1 MIALI
6 KAFLLASLGFGTT
19 LTFLGTHW
27 LLAWI
32 GVEISTIAIIPLIA
46 DNYHPRS
53 TEAIIKYFIIQSVSA
68 TMLIFATVINSAIDP
83 QWGVHQITHPLAA
96 VIILL
101 ALGIKVGLA
110 PCHIWLPEIL
120 QGLKLSA
127 GVILSTWQK
136 LAPFALILQIAHIA
150 PHNSLF
156 AAGVLSTLIAGWAGI
171 NQTQIR
177 KILAYSST
185 AHLGW
190 TIIVLHFIPNL
201 SALVLGVYIFS
212 TLTAFLT
219 LIETSSTKISDLS
232 QAWLKKSLVVIVVF
246 SLTLLSLAG
255 LPPLSGFLPKWL
267 VLEEMIKQE
276 ETILAS
282 LIAISALLS
291 LFFYIRLCFFTI
303 ITLFP
308 SITKIKI
315 NWRNIKKDDTKVTLA
330 VTATVAFI
338 LLPLTPLIQ
347 ALITRPSSAS

>member
-1 MIALI
+1 MTQTLYM
-6 KAFLLASLGFGTT
+6 AFIFSLGLGTT
-19 LTFLGTHW
+19 LTFVSNHW
-27 LLAWI
+27 LYAWM
-32 GVEISTIAIIPLIA
+32 GVEISTMAMIPLMA

-53 TEAIIKYFIIQSVSA
+53 TEAMIKYFIIQSVSA

-101 ALGIKVGLA
+101 ALGMKVGLA
-110 PCHIWLPEIL
+110 PCHMWLPEIL
-120 QGLKLSA
+120 QGLKLSS
-127 GVILSTWQK
+127 GSNLSTWQK
-136 LAPFALILQIAHIA
+136 LAPFALMLQMAHIA

-156 AAGVLSTLIAGWAGI
+156 AAGVLSTLMAGWAGM

-219 LIETSSTKISDLS
+219 LMETSSTKISDLS
-232 QAWLKKSLVVIVVF
+232 QALKKSLVVMVVF

-276 ETILAS
+276 ETMLAS

-303 ITLFP
+303 MTLFP
-308 SITKIKI
+308 STTKIPLH
-315 NWRNIKKDDTKVTLA
+315 WRNMFKKQNTTMA
-330 VTATVAFI
+330 VVATSSVI
-338 LLPLTPLIQ
+338 LLPFAPLI
-347 ALITRPSSAS
+347 SAVMLFYP